1 MSKIVKSPCVS
12 VCYVNDDELCEGC
25 FRTIE
30 EISDWT
36 GYDNKTKQDVI
47 KQCNKRRQDNGWV
60 L

>member
-1 MSKIVKSPCVS
+1 MTEIVKSPCVS
-12 VCYVNDDELCEGC
+12 VCYVNDDALCEGC

-36 GYDNKTKQDVI
+36 HYNNDAKQDVI
-47 KQCNKRRQDNGWV
+47 KRCNERRQAQGWV